1 MKKLSYYT
9 MSLLL
14 LCGLSACVEDSELP
28 APPQSWE
35 QDAAKEGTSFTASAV
50 QPIVL
55 ADVTSDSVALCSFT
69 APAGVEGS
77 VSYEIRLDDQL
88 TLELDE
94 KARVAKSDLQNAII
108 ELYGKRPE
116 ARTIKAVTTAFADND
131 GQVTRL
137 EAPQI
142 DLIATPEAP
151 FIDKAYYLV
160 GDMCG
165 WDAEKMLQF
174 SHSGKDV
181 YEDPIFS
188 IIVKTTGDN
197 YWKVIPQGNIDSNN
211 FWYEGETGVLGVAEN
226 GSTDSEGKLVTEKP
240 QAAKVEDAGF
250 VRITLDMM
258 EYTYKVEAFN
268 GSPFLYV
275 PGDHQGWSPATAPY
289 LYSTD
294 MMSYQAYIT
303 LNKEFKLAPER
314 GWDGAYGID
323 ADNKLS
329 TSGDNISVET
339 PGFYLLKASL
349 ADMSWSADLIDSYG
363 LIGDATEGGW
373 DNSTPMA
380 FDAATSTYTVTA
392 TLKDG
397 SFKFR
402 ANNGWDIN
410 LGGDLSN
417 LTSGGDNIA
426 VTAGTYLITLNL
438 SDPAKYSA
446 TMVKQ

>member
-28 APPQSWE
+28 APPQAYD
-35 QDAAKEGTSFTASAV
+35 QDAAKEGSSFSASAV

-88 TLELDE
+88 TLELDA

-116 ARTIKAVTTAFADND
+116 ARTFKAVTTAFADND
-131 GQVTRL
+131 GQVTRFD
-137 EAPQI
+137 APQI

-197 YWKVIPQGNIDSNN
+197 YWKVIPQGNIDSDN
-211 FWYEGETGVLGVAEN
+211 FWGEGVLGSEVN
-226 GSTDSEGKLVTEKP
+226 GSTDAEGKLVTTDP
-240 QAAKVEDAGF
+240 QAAKIEDEGY

-268 GSPFLYV
+268 GSPFLYI
-275 PGDHQGWSPATAPY
+275 PGNHQGWSPATAGY

-294 MMSYQAYIT
+294 MINYQGYSS
-303 LNKEFKLAPER
+303 LDGGFKFTP
-314 GWDGAYGID
+314 GQTWDNAYGD
-323 ADNKLS
+323 GGDGTLS
-329 TSGDNISVET
+329 TSGGDLSKEA
-339 PGFYLLKASL
+339 GFYLLNVSL
-349 ADMSWSADLIDSYG
+349 ATLTWNANLIETYG

-373 DNSTPMA
+373 DNSTPMV